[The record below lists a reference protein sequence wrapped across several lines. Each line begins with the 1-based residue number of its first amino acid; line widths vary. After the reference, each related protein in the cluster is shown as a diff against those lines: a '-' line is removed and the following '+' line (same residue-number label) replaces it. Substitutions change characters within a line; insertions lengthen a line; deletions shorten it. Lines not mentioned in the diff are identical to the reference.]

1 MYSEEDYLMLSGIQ
15 HFAFCQR
22 QWALI
27 HIEQQWAENYKTT
40 AGELM
45 HKKAHDEGSFEKRGD
60 LLIIRGLR
68 IASHELGLSGQ
79 CDVVEFH
86 QSEKGIDLFGYD
98 GKWTPV
104 PIEYKHGTPKENNAD
119 ELQLCAQAVCLEE
132 MFQTN
137 IYWGSLYY
145 GMNRR
150 RSRWNL
156 RKICEVQ
163 QKKQRKRCTKCSRGD
178 IPLMLRLQS
187 GVSHVPWQICVCP
200 NCKRVWMSDSI
211 SDRIFTWE
219 INYLMVSGRSRTKQ
233 VSKLRQN

>member
-45 HKKAHDEGSFEKRGD
+45 HKKAHDEGSFEKRGS
-60 LLIIRGLR
+60 LLIVRGLR

-86 QSEKGIDLFGYD
+86 ESEEGIDIFGYD
-98 GKWTPV
+98 GKWIPV

-119 ELQLCAQAVCLEE
+119 ELQLCAQAFCLEE
-132 MFQTN
+132 MFQTS
-137 IYWGSLYY
+137 ISGGSLYY
-145 GMNRR
+145 GENRR
-150 RSRWNL
+150 RSRVEFTEELRSATKETARKMHEMFRRGHTPNVKTSKKCKSCSLANL
-156 RKICEVQ
+156 CLPKLLTRTDVGQYI
-163 QKKQRKRCTKCSRGD
+163 KQNIHTGD
-178 IPLMLRLQS
+178 
-187 GVSHVPWQICVCP
+187 
-200 NCKRVWMSDSI
+200 
-211 SDRIFTWE
+211 
-219 INYLMVSGRSRTKQ
+219 
-233 VSKLRQN
+233 